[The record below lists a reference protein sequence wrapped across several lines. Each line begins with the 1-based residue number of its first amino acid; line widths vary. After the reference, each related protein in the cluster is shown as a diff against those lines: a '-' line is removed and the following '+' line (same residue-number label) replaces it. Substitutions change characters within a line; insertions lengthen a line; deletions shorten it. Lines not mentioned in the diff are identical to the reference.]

1 MASWTLVGCGATGR
15 VAGAGAISHA
25 LADRRAASLAS
36 ENELFSAGI
45 LEVNDVSECAD
56 GTLYTG
62 ITTDVARR
70 VAEHN
75 GDSGL
80 GARYTRS
87 RRPVALVY
95 VESADSR
102 AQASRREA
110 AIKRLDRARKLA
122 LSAAS
127 P

>member
-1 MASWTLVGCGATGR
+1 MLR
-15 VAGAGAISHA
+15 
-25 LADRRAASLAS
+25 
-36 ENELFSAGI
+36 
-45 LEVNDVSECAD
+45 CAD
-56 GTLYTG
+56 GSLYTG

-87 RRPVALVY
+87 RRPVELIY
-95 VESADSR
+95 VEAAAGRSA
-102 AQASRREA
+102 ASRREA
-110 AIKRLDRARKLA
+110 AIKQLDRTRKLA
-122 LSAAS
+122 LCGSAT